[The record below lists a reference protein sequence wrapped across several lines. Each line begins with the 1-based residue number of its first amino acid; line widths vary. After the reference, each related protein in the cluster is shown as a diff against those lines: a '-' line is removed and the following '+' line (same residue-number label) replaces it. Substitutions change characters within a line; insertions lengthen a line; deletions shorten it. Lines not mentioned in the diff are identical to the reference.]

1 MRASLCSRRRSTRRC
16 TPTGR
21 LRGCRTQMAGRCSAH
36 SSLKCAKP
44 ICIER
49 RHRLAASSGMMPIP
63 TAASAMRQT
72 ASKPF
77 TRTRSFIVAPGRAT
91 WPATWRWTELSR
103 GSPINSRS
111 ITSCKLTSR
120 RFASGSFSATT
131 STKRSFRNGYFLTA
145 SDIATIGGNSYVSR
159 TREKVAPSIDMVRSP
174 SSNDRAA
181 SGHHETFHR
190 TPVSSSESCHRR
202 LATPWSRA
210 LAIGCTIVGWP
221 FFSFLPSGPINWP
234 PSTSGAV
241 AA

>member
-1 MRASLCSRRRSTRRC
+1 MSGITTGRNLRSRRRSPVRINQRGQRTLGAHRC
-16 TPTGR
+16 GPLGDIAVT
-21 LRGCRTQMAGRCSAH
+21 CV
-36 SSLKCAKP
+36 
-44 ICIER
+44 
-49 RHRLAASSGMMPIP
+49 HRPVAAGMMPIP
-63 TAASAMRQT
+63 TPAPAMRQT

-91 WPATWRWTELSR
+91 CPATWRWRELSR
-103 GSPINSRS
+103 GGPINSRS

-145 SDIATIGGNSYVSR
+145 SDNAAIGGNSYVSR
-159 TREKVAPSIDMVRSP
+159 TREKVAPSIDMGRSL

-181 SGHHETFHR
+181 SGPHETFHR
-190 TPVSSSESCHRR
+190 TPVNSSESCHRR